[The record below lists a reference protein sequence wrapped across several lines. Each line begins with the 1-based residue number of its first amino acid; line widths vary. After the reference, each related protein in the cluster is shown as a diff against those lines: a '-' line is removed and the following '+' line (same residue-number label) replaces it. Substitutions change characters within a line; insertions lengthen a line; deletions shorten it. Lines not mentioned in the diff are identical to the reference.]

1 MNWFGILVMM
11 LSATHYVSCEVKCSV
26 TFYWTEKGED
36 RIEKMRNYGL
46 LEEKLEKR
54 FYKEL
59 KEYFNPKNVYAYT
72 VEGDCCWK
80 IYGEEKYKGP
90 FHKLRHGFS
99 GIPNYPQFNVNSM
112 KKTKC

>member
-1 MNWFGILVMM
+1 MNWVGVLFVV
-11 LSATHYVSCEVKCSV
+11 LSIGQDVLCKTKCSV
-26 TFYWTEKGED
+26 TFYWTEKGQD
-36 RIEKMRNYGL
+36 RVDKMRNYGL

-59 KEYFNPKNVYAYT
+59 KGYFNPKNVYAYT

-80 IYGEEKYKGP
+80 IYGEEKYEGQ
-90 FHKLRHGFS
+90 FHKIRYGFS

>member
-1 MNWFGILVMM
+1 MNWVGILIMI
-11 LSATHYVSCEVKCSV
+11 LSVTHYVSCKVKCSV

-54 FYKEL
+54 FYLEL

-99 GIPNYPQFNVNSM
+99 GIPNYPQFNVNSI